1 MASINEIDF
10 KNILQSEQARKLAIG
25 LGVGVLLLAVVSY
38 LLVMPALGEKKKM
51 ENEIQQTQTQLESDR
66 QLIAAQDKIH
76 ENHQQ
81 TACSLF
87 EIMKN
92 DLAPNQN
99 AVAWAGTLFQDIALD
114 EGVKMTDIT
123 GEAMNTPVQDK
134 TKVPLFE
141 NFKAKSGLRARYH
154 NLGRFIAELEK
165 RIPVGEL
172 VTLNV
177 TQAPISENEIPQL
190 SITLEYAFPRFTGD
204 GFPEEKRPTKE
215 DCKPPAPI
223 KLPTMTKPSDDMD
236 NEA

>member
-1 MASINEIDF
+1 VASINEIDL
-10 KNILQSEQARKLAIG
+10 KNLLQSEQARKLAIG
-25 LGVGVLLLAVVSY
+25 LGVGVLLLAAVTY

-81 TACSLF
+81 TACRLF
-87 EIMKN
+87 EIMKI

-99 AVAWAGTLFQDIALD
+99 AVAWAGTLFQDIAFE

-123 GEAMNTPVQDK
+123 GESMNTPVQDK

-141 NFKAKSGLRARYH
+141 NFKAKSGLRTRYH

-165 RIPVGEL
+165 RIPVAEL

-177 TQAPISENEIPQL
+177 SQPPISENEIPQL
-190 SITLEYAFPRFTGD
+190 YITLEYAFPRFTEN

-215 DCKPPAPI
+215 DCKPPTTNKEPS
-223 KLPTMTKPSDDMD
+223 MTKPSDDMN

>member
-1 MASINEIDF
+1 VASINEIDF
-10 KNILQSEQARKLAIG
+10 KKALQSEQARKLAIG
-25 LGVGVLLLAVVSY
+25 LGAGMLLLAVVTY
-38 LLVMPALGEKKKM
+38 LLVMPARGEKKKM
-51 ENEIQQTQTQLESDR
+51 ENTIQQTQTQLESDQ

-87 EIMKN
+87 EIMKS

-99 AVAWAGTLFQDIALD
+99 AVAWAGTLFQDIAFE

-123 GEAMNTPVQDK
+123 GEAMNTPIQDK

-141 NFKAKSGLRARYH
+141 NFKAKSGLRTRYH

-165 RIPVGEL
+165 RIPVAEL

-177 TQAPISENEIPQL
+177 TQPPISENEIPQL
-190 SITLEYAFPRFTGD
+190 SITLEYAFPRFTEN

-215 DCKPPAPI
+215 DCEPPP
-223 KLPTMTKPSDDMD
+223 PSQEPSMPKPSGDMD
-236 NEA
+236 NQA